1 VIVWESQEPDTM
13 LRSQLVR
20 RSALAALTA
29 MFVAAP
35 IKLVLATAPQDSGA
49 RPENQNLSPEQR
61 YKRRY
66 PQPVKAGFL
75 IGLPVLDE
83 QDSTYGYIRAVER
96 TPENKIVLVVPY
108 RDWLGWAPTD
118 WGRKTVAVP
127 IERVAILARQIAA
140 LDFSRADFAAAPAY
154 LAGGVPIPADET
166 IQIALYRR

>member
-1 VIVWESQEPDTM
+1 MIVWESQEPDTM

-66 PQPVKAGFL
+66 PQPVKAA
-75 IGLPVLDE
+75 
-83 QDSTYGYIRAVER
+83 S
-96 TPENKIVLVVPY
+96 
-108 RDWLGWAPTD
+108 
-118 WGRKTVAVP
+118 
-127 IERVAILARQIAA
+127 
-140 LDFSRADFAAAPAY
+140 
-154 LAGGVPIPADET
+154 
-166 IQIALYRR
+166 